1 MNRKDLIKKAII
13 AGAGVAIGYTVG
25 YYVTRKRLIAR
36 FVQEVEDY
44 KDSLRIIRNQEYDTP
59 GEAVEV
65 LIKGEDVDRPLTE
78 TEKQTLDDFIEEHA
92 YGQPGDPQEDLIEPA
107 PIEQNIFDPEPEKVD
122 LKEEFGDLLDTHAVP
137 TVPYLGDTGEI
148 IVPEGAEAPKAKTVK
163 VKKPLEFPPLPERMD
178 EIAAGRPY
186 LISVDEFMTSNEEY
200 DKTTITYFE
209 GDDTLCDEREE
220 IVPDVEG
227 VITADA
233 LTRFGQL
240 SNDRNIV
247 YVRND
252 KISTDFEVIRDRR
265 NWHEVVAGYVAP
277 KDKDTPRKM
286 REDD

>member
-65 LIKGEDVDRPLTE
+65 LIKGEDVDRQLTE

-92 YGQPGDPQEDLIEPA
+92 YGQPGDPQEDLIEPE

-122 LKEEFGDLLDTHAVP
+122 LKEKFGDLLDTHAVP
-137 TVPYLGDTGEI
+137 TVSYLGDTGEI
-148 IVPEGAEAPKAKTVK
+148 IVPEGVEVSKAKTVK
-163 VKKPLEFPPLPERMD
+163 VKKPVEFPPLPERMD

-252 KISTDFEVIRDRR
+252 KISTDFEIIRDRR
-265 NWHEVVAGYVAP
+265 NWHEVIAGYVAP